1 MKSILLVKKLSGLI
15 EMTSGLV
22 NASFSLPWMVSCKN
36 NFLCTL
42 KQFLKLCLIVDVW
55 IHNLFPFLAV
65 FAFRQECRLDFRCS
79 LGPSREETAE
89 RVSGL
94 SCLWRKFKIW
104 FMRCYKTSEMGKVI
118 KYQTRVVLCLV
129 VTLVFAIKISRDTNW
144 LYLHWSRIIYD
155 YWWTWQSFLL
165 C

>member
-1 MKSILLVKKLSGLI
+1 MLSGLI

-55 IHNLFPFLAV
+55 IHSLFPFLVV
-65 FAFRQECRLDFRCS
+65 FVFRQECRLLSRS
-79 LGPSREETAE
+79 LLRRDGWMCEWPIMS
-89 RVSGL
+89 VM
-94 SCLWRKFKIW
+94 FKIW
-104 FMRCYKTSEMGKVI
+104 FMHCYEMSEMGNVI
-118 KYQTRVVLCLV
+118 KYQTHVVVCLV
-129 VTLVFAIKISRDTNW
+129 IALVFALKISRNTNW
-144 LYLHWSRIIYD
+144 LYLHWSCVIYD
-155 YWWTWQSFLL
+155 YWWTWQSFLS